1 MNGRHYYFRVT
12 WRDFS
17 GKTVIKHWRDGS
29 VSAVR
34 RRAENQGTCREV
46 TSVEVISAEAYEAGA
61 KGQRCTRQFLRNN
74 KKHA

>member
-29 VSAVR
+29 PAAAR
-34 RRAENQGTCREV
+34 TRAQNQGSCRTV
-46 TSVEVISAEAYEAGA
+46 ISVEVISAEAYEAGA
-61 KGQRCTRQFLRNN
+61 KGQRCTRQFLRNTSRSS
-74 KKHA
+74 